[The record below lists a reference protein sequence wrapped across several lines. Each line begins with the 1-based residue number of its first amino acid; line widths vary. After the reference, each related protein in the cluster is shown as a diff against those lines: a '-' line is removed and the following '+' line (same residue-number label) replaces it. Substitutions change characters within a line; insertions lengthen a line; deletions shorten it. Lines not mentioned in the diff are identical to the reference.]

1 MSLICVKAVFAERHE
16 TAIFPALSLRKNQ
29 PDRYN
34 TSKLLE
40 VLIVRELGSATSKS
54 DKPFIIINCLTP
66 GLCESQL
73 MRHASVPLA
82 FAARIGKILLGRS
95 TEVGSRNLFA
105 SSVAGK
111 ESHGKYM
118 ADCNIAEPSA
128 FVGSLE
134 GAATQKRIYEELL
147 QILERIIPGISKTI

>member
-95 TEVGSRNLFA
+95 
-105 SSVAGK
+105 VAGK